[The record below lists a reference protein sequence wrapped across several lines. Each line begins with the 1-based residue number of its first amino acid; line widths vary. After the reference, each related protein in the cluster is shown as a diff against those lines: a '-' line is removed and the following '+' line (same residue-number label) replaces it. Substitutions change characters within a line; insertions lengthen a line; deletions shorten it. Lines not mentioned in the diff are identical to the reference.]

1 MIVAVAFCPHP
12 PALVPDIGRAGAGE
26 FADIRDACRRAI
38 RAVATP
44 QRRVVLIGSG
54 PESCSYGGAAR
65 GSLGR
70 YGVPVEVTLGKHGV
84 GMAQLPLALTV
95 GAWLI
100 HDALTEHDQTIGF
113 AVGPDWDASDAARDF
128 TATCRG
134 DADLA
139 LIVFGDG
146 SGWREA
152 ITPDR
157 LGDRAASFDA
167 AVAAALALGD
177 AAGLSVDADE
187 AEALLAGG
195 APAWRAVARH
205 LGDRRW
211 TARLDV
217 DAAPFGVGYFVAT
230 WT

>member
-1 MIVAVAFCPHP
+1 MAFCPHP

-26 FADIRDACRRAI
+26 LADVRRACRHAI

-54 PESCSYGGAAR
+54 PESCSYGPTAR
-65 GSLGR
+65 GSLAR
-70 YGVPVEVTLGKHGV
+70 YGAPVEVTLGGHGA

-100 HDALTEHDQTIGF
+100 HDALAEHDQAIGF
-113 AVGPDWDASDAARDF
+113 AVGPDWDSSEAAKDF
-128 TATCRG
+128 AAACRG

-146 SGWREA
+146 SGWRDA
-152 ITPDR
+152 IAPDR
-157 LGDRAASFDA
+157 LGERAASFDA
-167 AVAAALALGD
+167 AVAAALAHGD

-187 AEALLAGG
+187 AGALLAGG

-211 TARLDV
+211 IARLDV